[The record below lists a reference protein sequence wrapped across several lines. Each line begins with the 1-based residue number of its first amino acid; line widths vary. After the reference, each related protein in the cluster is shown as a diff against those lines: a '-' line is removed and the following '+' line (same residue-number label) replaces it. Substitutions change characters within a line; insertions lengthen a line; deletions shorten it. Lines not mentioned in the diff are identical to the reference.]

1 MNRVRL
7 AFESTGNIDLHYGF
21 RAVPLDVLINYAFD
35 IYNDSQARRTW
46 ALRYPRYFVTQA
58 LHCRLPGIS
67 FHARPGYSESVLA
80 RQVDEQVTVKND
92 DGSRG
97 KKHLLI
103 IHFGLWYGLILI
115 VLRVASTRSRK
126 SKEPWKEVMKSH
138 ERQSSTNSFDQQ
150 IRKDTKCQLPSN
162 SVTMPI
168 SLLPPLLIKQVT
180 NDNCSI

>member
-1 MNRVRL
+1 MD
-7 AFESTGNIDLHYGF
+7 FEQFPLTFSSTMRSIFIMTLGQGELGRWDT
-21 RAVPLDVLINYAFD
+21 LDASWHRPYIV
-35 IYNDSQARRTW
+35 
-46 ALRYPRYFVTQA
+46 V
-58 LHCRLPGIS
+58 LPGIF

-150 IRKDTKCQLPSN
+150 TRKDTKCQLPSN
-162 SVTMPI
+162 SVTMPM